1 MKSRIVVRDFFIIIT
16 TRIVIG
22 SATVVVGS
30 IVWSEMIIQKE
41 EE

>member
-1 MKSRIVVRDFFIIIT
+1 MESGIVVRDFFVIIT
-16 TRIVIG
+16 TRIVIS

-30 IVWSEMIIQKE
+30 IAWSEMIIQKE